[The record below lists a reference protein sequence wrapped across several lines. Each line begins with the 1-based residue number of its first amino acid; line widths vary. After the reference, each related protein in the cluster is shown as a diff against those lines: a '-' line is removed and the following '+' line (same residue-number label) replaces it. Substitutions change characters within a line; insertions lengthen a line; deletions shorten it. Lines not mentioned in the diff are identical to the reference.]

1 MTKPLALVTG
11 ASAGIGREIA
21 RLHAARGGDLIV
33 TARRADALEAL
44 AVELKDAHGTETRVV
59 AQDLGAAGGAR
70 ALIDAAGGR
79 IPDYLVNNAGFGGT
93 GAFTDRDLDRD
104 LAMIDLN
111 VTRLVELCHH
121 YGRAMKAR
129 GSGRILNVGSTAG
142 FVPGPFQ
149 ATYYAT
155 KAFVNSFSQALDEE
169 LREHGVTVTVLAP
182 GYVETE
188 FADVAQMRHTDLV
201 KAGGATAE
209 SVAEV
214 GYDAML
220 RGDLVAINDRR
231 LAAMLRTIGLA
242 PRRQVLKMIRK
253 RQQ

>member
-1 MTKPLALVTG
+1 MKKLALVTG

-33 TARRADALEAL
+33 TARRAEALEAL
-44 AVELKDAHGTETRVV
+44 AAELKDAHGTQTQVIAR
-59 AQDLGAAGGAR
+59 DLAAEGGAK
-70 ALIDAAGGR
+70 ALIEAVGDR
-79 IPDYLVNNAGFGGT
+79 IPDYLVNNAGFGGA
-93 GAFTDRDLDRD
+93 GAFVERDLARD

-111 VTRLVELCHH
+111 VARLVELCHH
-121 YGRAMKAR
+121 YARAMKAR

-169 LREHGVTVTVLAP
+169 LREHGVTVSVLAP

-188 FADVAQMRHTDLV
+188 FADTANMRHTDLV
-201 KAGGATAE
+201 KAGGADAA
-209 SVAEV
+209 SVAKV

-220 RGDLVAINDRR
+220 KGDLVAINDRS
-231 LAAMLRTIGLA
+231 LAAQLRLISMV
-242 PRRQVLKMIRK
+242 PRRTVLKMIRK

>member
-1 MTKPLALVTG
+1 MKKLALVTG

-21 RLHAARGGDLIV
+21 RLHAGRGGDLIV
-33 TARRADALEAL
+33 TARRAEALDALA
-44 AVELKDAHGTETRVV
+44 AELEDAYGTETQVI
-59 AQDLGAAGGAR
+59 AQDLAAEGGAQ
-70 ALIDAAGGR
+70 ALIDAVGDR
-79 IPDYLVNNAGFGGT
+79 VPDYLVNNAGFGGA
-93 GAFTDRDLDRD
+93 GAFVERD
-104 LAMIDLN
+104 LARDLQMIDLN
-111 VTRLVELCHH
+111 VVRLVELCHH
-121 YGRAMKAR
+121 YARAMTAR

-169 LREHGVTVTVLAP
+169 LREHGVTVSVLAP

-188 FADVAQMRHTDLV
+188 FADTANMRHTDLV

-209 SVAEV
+209 SVAKV

-220 RGDLVAINDRR
+220 AGKLVAINDPK
-231 LAAMLRTIGLA
+231 LAAMLKATAFA
-242 PRRQVLKMIRK
+242 PRRTVLKMIRK